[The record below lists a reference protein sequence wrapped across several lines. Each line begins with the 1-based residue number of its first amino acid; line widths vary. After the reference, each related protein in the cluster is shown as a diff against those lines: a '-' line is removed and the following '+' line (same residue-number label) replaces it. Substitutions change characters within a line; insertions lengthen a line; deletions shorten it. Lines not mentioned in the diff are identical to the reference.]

1 MPTPATPTLRPR
13 SVGSPQACW
22 ALARMPWKTPKAVR
36 TEESPAPPFS
46 GERPVVQLAL
56 AGDDVHVGD
65 VGADVAGGDVAAAEG
80 GHEPAVGE
88 QQLLGLD
95 LHRDRR

>member
-1 MPTPATPTLRPR
+1 MPTLRPR

-22 ALARMPWKTPKAVR
+22 ARGAHALEDAEGGQHGGVAGAAVLGG
-36 TEESPAPPFS
+36 AA
-46 GERPVVQLAL
+46 GGPVVL

-80 GHEPAVGE
+80 GHEAAVGE
-88 QQLLGLD
+88 QQFLGLD
-95 LHRDRR
+95 RSVAGRR